1 MNYFNL
7 ALIKF
12 IQENSPV
19 HIETVTEK
27 FQKTLS
33 TIKRAIKEINYYL
46 DEHLQIH
53 IIDAKITTRM
63 GYQNYIDFTNSIHL
77 NRYLST
83 TTERV
88 KLLTLESI
96 LFESVNIELFKQE
109 INISYSTIK
118 NDINILR
125 KTLPDKFEI
134 HVKDN
139 KNLILSGDEITI
151 RMFFCKHIFHA
162 LELDFNNTIIPHKA
176 NFPLDKHFI
185 MRFLDIINDEIQ
197 SAKALFQQI
206 EKTLMLSYNSKKY
219 LIIYLCIALYRIKQQ
234 QTIRHHINIPLP
246 IFNSQ
251 LDGFSEKLEQDFLN
265 TLLSSLNYQDD
276 KQPCIDHTLY
286 GFITDFIDE
295 ITKTIHLYNG
305 DKDRLLLEIY
315 QVIYAAILQSKLNID
330 FDDKKLEKVADIHS
344 ELFFNVKLLIEKIS
358 YYYQQSLSKNM
369 IATIVLILKKAEIR
383 SLSINQIKKRIYIV
397 SNASERK
404 IGYFKTLISS
414 IFDIDI
420 INCININELHV
431 LNKNQ
436 FDFIVTFTN
445 KISNYL
451 REEGIEC
458 IKVNFEL
465 QPRDIAHL
473 LEAGFPSIKRK
484 INSDIFV
491 NEIMQIDKNR
501 LADYLRK
508 NYIHF
513 FI

>member
-19 HIETVTEK
+19 KIETVTEK

-46 DEHLQIH
+46 DENLQIH

-63 GYQNYIDFTNSIHL
+63 GYQNYIDFINNIHL

-96 LFESVNIELFKQE
+96 LFDRINIESFKQS
-109 INISYSTIK
+109 INVSYSTIK
-118 NDINILR
+118 NDLNILR
-125 KTLPDKFEI
+125 KTLPGEFEI
-134 HVKDN
+134 RLKDN
-139 KNLILSGDEITI
+139 KNLMLSGDEIAI
-151 RMFFCKHIFHA
+151 RMFFCKHVFNA
-162 LELDFNNTIIPHKA
+162 LELDCSNTIIPHKA
-176 NFPLDKHFI
+176 NFPLEKRFI
-185 MRFLDIINDEIQ
+185 TRFLDLIDDEIQ
-197 SAKALFQQI
+197 PAKAIFQQI
-206 EKTLMLSYNSKKY
+206 EKILTLSYNSKKY
-219 LIIYLCIALYRIKQQ
+219 LIIYLCIALYRIKQ
-234 QTIRHHINIPLP
+234 RHIISNQIDIPFRTFSAK
-246 IFNSQ
+246 I
-251 LDGFSEKLEQDFLN
+251 DGLAYKFEQDFLN
-265 TLLSSLNYQDD
+265 ILLSSLNHQDH
-276 KQPCIDHTLY
+276 KQTTIDTTLY

-295 ITKTIHLYNG
+295 ITKTIRLYNG
-305 DKDRLLLEIY
+305 DRDNLLLEIY
-315 QVIYAAILQSKLNID
+315 QVIYASILQSKLNID

-383 SLSINQIKKRIYIV
+383 SLSVNQIKKRIYIV

-414 IFDIDI
+414 IFDMEIID
-420 INCININELHV
+420 CININELHV

-436 FDFIVTFTN
+436 FDCIVTFTN

-465 QPRDIAHL
+465 QPSDIAHL

-484 INSDIFV
+484 INSNTFV
-491 NEIMQIDKNR
+491 NEIMQINKNG

-508 NYIHF
+508 NYPHF